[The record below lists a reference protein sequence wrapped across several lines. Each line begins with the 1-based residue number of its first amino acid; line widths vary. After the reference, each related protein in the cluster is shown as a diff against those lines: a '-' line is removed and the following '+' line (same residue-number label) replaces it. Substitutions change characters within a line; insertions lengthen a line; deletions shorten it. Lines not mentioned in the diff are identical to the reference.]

1 MARAWNDV
9 LLDAIR
15 NDRPVPT
22 VHARNLF
29 HVSAAMYDAWAAY
42 DESARG
48 YFVDAGAATV
58 DRITV
63 GATPAVI
70 DARRVDTISTAAW
83 VVLTERYKNSAE
95 TTLESFDNVLAEYCL
110 DRPQRRAREGT
121 AQALGLRIGHAV
133 LAQTIDD
140 GSLEAKGYEADP
152 WDMANPALAV
162 DRVGT
167 SMADPNRWQ
176 PLEFPSPPDAEDP
189 NERIVQAFTTPHWGS
204 VVSFAMDDLPDP
216 MPIDPGTPPLL
227 GDLDDAD
234 FKEAVLDVI
243 EFSSVLDAN
252 NGVLLDASPNQRGA
266 NTLGADDGIGYAVN
280 PIAGNPYEPNIVPLG
295 DYGRVLAEF
304 WADGPQSETPPG
316 HWNTLANEVSDH
328 PELEHRSAETGEPV
342 DRLEWDV
349 KLYFALNGAL
359 HDAAVA
365 AWGSKAV
372 YDYVRPVSMI
382 RYLGGNGQSSDP
394 LGESYDPEGLPLQSG
409 LVEVITEESSAAGG
423 HHEALADHI
432 GEIAVRS
439 WTAPGDE
446 PVQWILATQWL
457 PYQESTFVTPSFP
470 GYVSGHS
477 TFSRAA
483 AVVMT
488 RYTGSEFFPGG
499 LGGFTIE
506 PGWLKFD
513 EGPTQPITLQW
524 ATYYDAADEAGLSR
538 LYGGIHVAVD
548 DYGGRIMGATCGELA
563 YDKALDYF
571 DPA

>member
-1 MARAWNDV
+1 VARAWNDV

-58 DRITV
+58 DVNTV